1 MIPPGGI
8 LRHAHVATGPAPV
21 DLRPMGPRDRPS
33 PLPDGASCTACG
45 APVPTGAIRLLAS
58 RDGLAFVRLV
68 CDGCG
73 SAAIGLLVDDVA
85 GEGHVLD
92 LADDGTAAVTSECI
106 TAADVEAVRR
116 DLAAWTGDLV
126 GWLER

>member
-1 MIPPGGI
+1 
-8 LRHAHVATGPAPV
+8 
-21 DLRPMGPRDRPS
+21 MGPRDRPS

-73 SAAIGLLVDDVA
+73 SAAIGMLVDDLH
-85 GEGHVLD
+85 GDGHVLD
-92 LADDGTAAVTSECI
+92 LAQDRAAGDRSDSARAAI

-116 DLAAWTGDLV
+116 DLATWTGDLV

>member
-1 MIPPGGI
+1 
-8 LRHAHVATGPAPV
+8 
-21 DLRPMGPRDRPS
+21 MGPRDRPS

-73 SAAIGLLVDDVA
+73 SAAIGMLVDDLD
-85 GEGHVLD
+85 GDGHVLD
-92 LADDGTAAVTSECI
+92 LAEDRAVGPSHPSRAPI

-116 DLAAWTGDLV
+116 DLASWTGDLV

>member
-1 MIPPGGI
+1 M
-8 LRHAHVATGPAPV
+8 A
-21 DLRPMGPRDRPS
+21 PRDRPS

-73 SAAIGLLVDDVA
+73 SAAIGLLVDDA
-85 GEGHVLD
+85 TGDGHVLD
-92 LADDGTAAVTSECI
+92 LAEDPADTGASRRTRAPI
-106 TAADVEAVRR
+106 TVADVEAVRQ